1 MVSGE
6 FGATAVGAHFVGSTS
21 VALPVFTPNTVMRFR
36 LVCSSS
42 ATATLTEATMG
53 VVAGPVDG

>member
-36 LVCSSS
+36 LVCSPSPM
-42 ATATLTEATMG
+42 ATLTEATMG